1 MVQSST
7 KACKTFLLVAIAL
20 VAMATVAFAFSLP
33 GMGKYEKVKPAGGSV
48 TIPVDKVSDGKAH
61 YYKFTD
67 AGKEIN
73 FFIVKGNDGQLHV
86 AFDACD
92 VCYREKKGYEQAGDK
107 MNCLNCNQKFAI
119 NRIGAASAGGCNPS
133 HLPAKI
139 DGSKVT
145 ISVNDLKT
153 GARFF

>member
-1 MVQSST
+1 MVQSCKKGYKT
-7 KACKTFLLVAIAL
+7 LLLACIAV
-20 VAMATVAFAFSLP
+20 VAMATVAFAFNLP
-33 GMGKYEKVKPAGGSV
+33 GMGKYEKVKPVGGSV
-48 TIPVDKVSDGKAH
+48 TIPVAKVSDGKAH
-61 YYKFTD
+61 YYKFVD

-73 FFIVKGNDGQLHV
+73 FFIVKGSDGQLHT

-92 VCYREKKGYEQAGDK
+92 VCYREKKGYEQQGEK

-133 HLPAKI
+133 HLAAKI
-139 DGSKVT
+139 DASKVT
-145 ISVNDLKT
+145 ISVPDLQS

>member
-1 MVQSST
+1 MVLSSKKGF
-7 KACKTFLLVAIAL
+7 KALLVSLAL

-33 GMGKYEKVKPAGGSV
+33 GMGKYEKVKPVSGSV
-48 TIPVDKVSDGKAH
+48 TIPVAKVSDGKAH
-61 YYKFTD
+61 YYRFSD
-67 AGKEIN
+67 AGKEIS
-73 FFIVKGNDGQLHV
+73 FFIVKGGDGQLHT

-92 VCYREKKGYEQAGDK
+92 VCYREKKGYEQQGDK

-139 DGSKVT
+139 DAAKVT
-145 ISVNDLKT
+145 FSVTDLKQ

>member
-1 MVQSST
+1 MVQSSKKGFQT
-7 KACKTFLLVAIAL
+7 LLLIAVALA
-20 VAMATVAFAFSLP
+20 AMASVAFAFSLP
-33 GMGKYEKVKPAGGSV
+33 GMGKYEKVKPSGGSV
-48 TIPVDKVSDGKAH
+48 IIPADKVSDGKAH

-73 FFIVKGNDGQLHV
+73 FFIVKGSDGQLHV

-119 NRIGAASAGGCNPS
+119 NKIGAASAGGCNPS
-133 HLPAKI
+133 HLPAKF
-139 DGSKVT
+139 DGGKVT
-145 ISVNDLKT
+145 IPVSELKA

>member
-1 MVQSST
+1 MVQSSKKGFT
-7 KACKTFLLVAIAL
+7 TLLLVAIAL

-48 TIPVDKVSDGKAH
+48 TIPVAKVSDGKTH
-61 YYKFTD
+61 YYKFAD
-67 AGKEIN
+67 AGSEIN
-73 FFIVKGNDGQLHV
+73 FFIVKGSDGQLHI

-92 VCYREKKGYEQAGDK
+92 VCYREKKGYEQQGDK

-133 HLPAKI
+133 HLPAKV
-139 DGSKVT
+139 DGGKVT
-145 ISVNDLKT
+145 ISVGDLKA